1 MKSKVNMYKIGERQ
15 EYELINTDNT
25 CMYFIFI
32 YKYILH
38 LMSNYMS

>member
-38 LMSNYMS
+38 LMSNCMS